1 MMRFPL
7 SIDTTRVITDYFFSF
22 YKLLYVYFLTSPI
35 ELFPETMLLL
45 GEINELYPIHLSLD
59 EMGVN
64 LTVGFLTLISLV
76 MDGIIIV
83 AIVRQ
88 RNIPIDSRFILSVS
102 IADALF
108 ALMGC
113 VVMISSFAGGIIV
126 PLDRTACL
134 INAIALVYLCSV
146 SIFSLVALTA
156 NRYLVI
162 MHEMRLP
169 EGRADLLIVCMWTI
183 LLGVV
188 VAFSFALNLD
198 ITISLDVTKA
208 YCGMN
213 WTSSDPLAA
222 SANVVCIVVI
232 AIPIIFITMAYSRM
246 IYSYSKS
253 HRVIRERGKEFWTP
267 NERKLV
273 IKACAITL
281 GYFLSWTPF
290 LIKIVIEMVKK
301 DSVSKSF
308 SFFAEFAVGVAPM
321 LNAIILLRFDAQ
333 VRIEVDKMLPETH
346 ITKRAK
352 CWLKSF
358 GSFGSILIASPVP
371 SERALPKTIHFISS
385 RNLNLSDTIEL
396 AAPPSNKVLPL
407 FQNPRPQKNDYKTLE

>member
-1 MMRFPL
+1 
-7 SIDTTRVITDYFFSF
+7 
-22 YKLLYVYFLTSPI
+22 
-35 ELFPETMLLL
+35 MLLL
-45 GEINELYPIHLSLD
+45 EQINDAYPIHLSPE

-88 RNIPIDSRFILSVS
+88 RNIPIDSRFILSLS

-108 ALMGC
+108 ALMGSI
-113 VVMISSFAGGIIV
+113 VMISTFAGGMV
-126 PLDRTACL
+126 TPLDRTACL

-146 SIFSLVALTA
+146 SIFSLVALTT

-162 MHEMRLP
+162 MHEMRLS
-169 EGRADLLIVCMWTI
+169 EGRADLLIVCMWII
-183 LLGVV
+183 LMGVV
-188 VAFSFALNLD
+188 VSFSFALNLD
-198 ITISLDVTKA
+198 VSISLDVTRA

-222 SANVVCIVVI
+222 SANIACMVVI
-232 AIPIIFITMAYSRM
+232 AIPIIFIAMAYSQM

-253 HRVIRERGKEFWTP
+253 QRVIRERGSEFWTP
-267 NERKLV
+267 NEKKLV

-281 GYFLSWTPF
+281 GYFLSWTPY

-321 LNAIILLRFDAQ
+321 VNAIILWRFDAQ
-333 VRIEVDKMLPETH
+333 VRIEVDKMIPETH
-346 ITKRAK
+346 ITKRVK
-352 CWLKSF
+352 YWFKSF
-358 GSFGSILIASPVP
+358 GPVLIAS
-371 SERALPKTIHFISS
+371 SASNKRELPTIQLVSS
-385 RNLNLSDTIEL
+385 RNLSLANTIEL
-396 AAPPSNKVLPL
+396 AAPPSNKVVLL
-407 FQNPRPQKNDYKTLE
+407 SQNPRPQKNEYQDFVS